1 MTVPTSTRLLN
12 TNFVLYLIGLGCT
25 ALADAILF
33 VALPFVVLGSGG
45 TQQELAIVVL
55 CGSLPR
61 FAALF
66 LGVLADRLAPRR
78 LLIGT
83 ALVRTLI
90 VVGVGWAAL
99 NARADVSVLAVFA
112 LLNSLLVTLTIA
124 AGSVIV
130 PRLVAERD
138 LAQGNSLVGVASMG
152 LPLLGIGLAGL
163 LINFWGSTETLLLTA
178 PLYFLLVLTTM
189 FMRPS
194 AAVKAEIT
202 RPSLLHD
209 FLEGLRIRLA
219 SRVLMFMLLFTFL
232 LNFILNVIN
241 VRAPIFATIGG
252 RGASDYA
259 LFEGLFSVGALL
271 GISVVGV
278 LSRKLGLRVLF
289 GLALMVFTLGMVAF
303 AVPTWNVWFL
313 ANAITGLSVG
323 LLDVA
328 SMTQMQML
336 VPDGVRGRVMGTSI
350 SVGALGLSLGAVV
363 AGLNVSTSMLMG
375 LLGGILA
382 FLSLT
387 WMVWRDLHHEQPATE
402 PV

>member
-33 VALPFVVLGSGG
+33 VALPFVVLGLGS

-66 LGVLADRLAPRR
+66 LGVLADRLSPRR
-78 LLIGT
+78 LLIGA

-99 NARADVSVLAVFA
+99 NARADVGVFAVFA
-112 LLNSLLVTLTIA
+112 LLNSA

-152 LPLLGIGLAGL
+152 LPLLGFGLGGL
-163 LINFWGSTETLLLTA
+163 LVKFLGSNETLLLTA
-178 PLYFLLVLTTM
+178 PLYFLPVLTTM
-189 FMRPS
+189 FMRLS
-194 AAVKAEIT
+194 AATKAEIT
-202 RPSLLHD
+202 QPSLLQD
-209 FLEGLRIRLA
+209 LLEGLRIRFA
-219 SRVLMFMLLFTFL
+219 SRMLTFMLILTFL

-241 VRAPIFATIGG
+241 VRAPIFATIKG

-271 GISVVGV
+271 GISVVGM
-278 LSRKLGLRVLF
+278 LSRTLGLKALF
-289 GLALMVFTLGMVAF
+289 GLALMIFTLGMVAF
-303 AVPTWNVWFL
+303 AVPTWNIWFL
-313 ANAITGLSVG
+313 ANTITGFSVG

-350 SVGALGLSLGAVV
+350 SVGALGLSLGAVI
-363 AGLNVSTSMLMG
+363 AGLDVSTSMLMG
-375 LLGGILA
+375 VLGGVLA
-382 FLSLT
+382 LLSLI
-387 WMVWRDLHHEQPATE
+387 WMSWRDLHGESLAIE

>member
-1 MTVPTSTRLLN
+1 MTVPASTRLLN
-12 TNFVLYLIGLGCT
+12 LNFVLYLIGLACT

-33 VALPFVVLGSGG
+33 VTLPFVVLALGS

-66 LGVLADRLAPRR
+66 LGVLADRLSPRH
-78 LLIGT
+78 LLIGA
-83 ALVRTLI
+83 ALARTLI

-99 NARADVSVLAVFA
+99 NARADVSVFAVFA
-112 LLNSLLVTLTIA
+112 LLNSLLVTLTIS
-124 AGSVIV
+124 AGGVIV
-130 PRLVAERD
+130 PRLVAEGD
-138 LAQGNSLVGVASMG
+138 LVQGNSLVGVASMG
-152 LPLLGIGLAGL
+152 LPLLGFGLGGL
-163 LINFWGSTETLLLTA
+163 LVKFLGSNQTLMLTA

-189 FMRPS
+189 FMRLS
-194 AAVKAEIT
+194 AATKAEIT

-209 FLEGLRIRLA
+209 FFEGLRIRFA
-219 SRVLMFMLLFTFL
+219 SRVLTFMLLLTFL

-271 GISVVGV
+271 GISVVGI
-278 LSRKLGLRVLF
+278 LSRKLGLKVLF
-289 GLALMVFTLGMVAF
+289 GLALMIFTLGMVAF

-328 SMTQMQML
+328 SMTQMQLL

-363 AGLNVSTSMLMG
+363 AGLDVSTSMLMG
-375 LLGGILA
+375 VLGGVLA
-382 FLSLT
+382 LLSLI
-387 WMVWRDLHHEQPATE
+387 WISWESLHGESRAIE
-402 PV
+402 PI